1 MWGRRN
7 TYGIGVKIVFYSIC
21 ILWALVTLIPYLI
34 AVITSLK
41 PVEDVTK
48 FSIDFS
54 KLTFDSYRYITHEF
68 PFLRWLFNSFVV
80 AVAVTTGNILF
91 NSMAAYA
98 LARLDFPFKKVV
110 FYVIIGT
117 MMIPGQVLLIPIYL
131 ILNRLGWID
140 SYKGLIIPWLVSAFY
155 IFFMRQYFLTIP
167 KDLEEAALIDGLSRF
182 GIFFKIFLP
191 LSLPALA
198 TQAIFIF
205 VGNWNSF
212 MWPSIIASSEEL
224 YTLPVGLNSF
234 YGQYYQFWNQVLAG
248 AILLSLPTIIVFVL
262 FQKYFVKGI
271 VTSGLKE

>member
-1 MWGRRN
+1 M
-7 TYGIGVKIVFYSIC
+7 IFYSIC
-21 ILWALVTLIPYLI
+21 ILWTLVTLIPYLI

-167 KDLEEAALIDGLSRF
+167 KDLEEAALLMDCLVLGYSLKYF
-182 GIFFKIFLP
+182 CHFPCLPWLLKQYLFL
-191 LSLPALA
+191 LVIGTALC
-198 TQAIFIF
+198 
-205 VGNWNSF
+205 G
-212 MWPSIIASSEEL
+212 
-224 YTLPVGLNSF
+224 
-234 YGQYYQFWNQVLAG
+234 QVL
-248 AILLSLPTIIVFVL
+248 
-262 FQKYFVKGI
+262 
-271 VTSGLKE
+271 

>member
-1 MWGRRN
+1 MWNRRN
-7 TYGIGVKIVFYSIC
+7 MYGIGVKMIFYSIC

-48 FSIDFS
+48 FSIDFN

-80 AVAVTTGNILF
+80 AVAVTAGNVLF

-110 FYVIIGT
+110 FYIIIGT

-248 AILLSLPTIIVFVL
+248 AILLSLPTIIVFVV

>member
-1 MWGRRN
+1 VRKKEN
-7 TYGIGVKIVFYSIC
+7 TYGIGVKIVLYTIC
-21 ILWALVTLIPYLI
+21 ILWALITLVPYLI

-48 FSIDFS
+48 FSVDFG
-54 KLTFDSYRYITHEF
+54 KLSISSYKYITTEF
-68 PFLRWLFNSFVV
+68 PFMRWLFNSFVV
-80 AVAVTTGNILF
+80 AVAVTAGNLLF

-98 LARLDFPFKKVV
+98 LARLNFPLKKVI
-110 FYVIIGT
+110 FYIIIGT

-131 ILNRLGWID
+131 ILNKLGWID

-191 LSLPALA
+191 LSLPAVA
-198 TQAIFIF
+198 AQAIFIF

-248 AILLSLPTIIVFVL
+248 AILLSMPTIIVFVT
-262 FQKYFVKGI
+262 FQKYFVRGI
-271 VTSGLKE
+271 VTTGLKE

>member
-1 MWGRRN
+1 MWKKEN
-7 TYGIGVKIVFYSIC
+7 TYGIGVKIVLYTIC
-21 ILWALVTLIPYLI
+21 ILWALITLVPYLI

-48 FSIDFS
+48 FSVDFG
-54 KLTFDSYRYITHEF
+54 KLSISSYKYITTEF
-68 PFLRWLFNSFVV
+68 PFMRWLFNSFVV
-80 AVAVTTGNILF
+80 AVAVTAGNLLF

-98 LARLDFPFKKVV
+98 LARLNFPLKKVI
-110 FYVIIGT
+110 FYIIIGT

-131 ILNRLGWID
+131 ILNKLGWID

-198 TQAIFIF
+198 AQAIFIF

-248 AILLSLPTIIVFVL
+248 AILLSMPTIIVFVT
-262 FQKYFVKGI
+262 FQKYFVRGI
-271 VTSGLKE
+271 VTTGLKE

>member
-1 MWGRRN
+1 MWDRRN
-7 TYGIGVKIVFYSIC
+7 MYGIGVKMIFYSIC

-48 FSIDFS
+48 FSIDFN

-80 AVAVTTGNILF
+80 AVAVTAGNVLF

-110 FYVIIGT
+110 FYIIIGT

-248 AILLSLPTIIVFVL
+248 AILLSLPTIIVFVV

>member
-1 MWGRRN
+1 MWGRKT
-7 TYGIGVKIVFYSIC
+7 TYGIGVKMIFYSIC

-48 FSIDFS
+48 FSIDFN

-80 AVAVTTGNILF
+80 AVAVTAGNILF

>member
-1 MWGRRN
+1 MWKKEN
-7 TYGIGVKIVFYSIC
+7 TYGIGVKIVLYTIC
-21 ILWALVTLIPYLI
+21 ILWALITLVPYLI

-41 PVEDVTK
+41 PIEDVTK
-48 FSIDFS
+48 FSVDFG
-54 KLTFDSYRYITHEF
+54 KLSFSSYKYITTEF
-68 PFLRWLFNSFVV
+68 PFMRWLFNSFVV
-80 AVAVTTGNILF
+80 AVAVTAGNLLF

-98 LARLDFPFKKVV
+98 LARLDFPLKKVI
-110 FYVIIGT
+110 FYIIIGT

-155 IFFMRQYFLTIP
+155 VFFMRQYFLTIP

-198 TQAIFIF
+198 AQAIFIF

-224 YTLPVGLNSF
+224 YTLPVGFNSF

-248 AILLSLPTIIVFVL
+248 AILLSLPTIIVFVA
-262 FQKYFVKGI
+262 FQKYFVRGI
-271 VTSGLKE
+271 VTTGLKE

>member
-1 MWGRRN
+1 MWKKEN
-7 TYGIGVKIVFYSIC
+7 TYGIGIKIALYTIC
-21 ILWALVTLIPYLI
+21 ILWTIVTLVPYFI
-34 AVITSLK
+34 AIITSLK

-48 FSIDFS
+48 FSIDFR
-54 KLTFDSYRYITHEF
+54 KLSLDSYKYITTEF
-68 PFLRWLFNSFVV
+68 PFMRWLFNSFVV
-80 AVAVTTGNILF
+80 AVAVTAGNLLF

-98 LARLDFPFKKVV
+98 LARLNFPFKKVI
-110 FYVIIGT
+110 FYIIIGT

-131 ILNRLGWID
+131 ILNKLGWID

-248 AILLSLPTIIVFVL
+248 AILLSLPTIIVFVA
-262 FQKYFVKGI
+262 FQKYFVRGI
-271 VTSGLKE
+271 VTTGLKE

>member
-1 MWGRRN
+1 VWKKEN
-7 TYGIGVKIVFYSIC
+7 TYGIGVKIVLYTIC
-21 ILWALVTLIPYLI
+21 ILWALITLVPYLI

-48 FSIDFS
+48 FSVDFG
-54 KLTFDSYRYITHEF
+54 KLSISSYKYITTEF
-68 PFLRWLFNSFVV
+68 PFMRWLFNSFVV
-80 AVAVTTGNILF
+80 AVAVTAGNLLF

-98 LARLDFPFKKVV
+98 LARLNFPLKKVI
-110 FYVIIGT
+110 FYIIIGT

-131 ILNRLGWID
+131 ILNKLGWID

-198 TQAIFIF
+198 AQAIFIF

-248 AILLSLPTIIVFVL
+248 AILLSMPTIIVFVT
-262 FQKYFVKGI
+262 FQKYFVRGI
-271 VTSGLKE
+271 VTTGLKE

>member
-1 MWGRRN
+1 VKGLKKMWGRKN
-7 TYGIGVKIVFYSIC
+7 TYGIGVKMIFYSIC
-21 ILWALVTLIPYLI
+21 ILWTLVTLIPYLI

-140 SYKGLIIPWLVSAFY
+140 SYKGL
-155 IFFMRQYFLTIP
+155 
-167 KDLEEAALIDGLSRF
+167 E
-182 GIFFKIFLP
+182 
-191 LSLPALA
+191 
-198 TQAIFIF
+198 
-205 VGNWNSF
+205 
-212 MWPSIIASSEEL
+212 
-224 YTLPVGLNSF
+224 
-234 YGQYYQFWNQVLAG
+234 
-248 AILLSLPTIIVFVL
+248 LPTSRVCIWNKKSFL
-262 FQKYFVKGI
+262 LQYQK
-271 VTSGLKE
+271 T